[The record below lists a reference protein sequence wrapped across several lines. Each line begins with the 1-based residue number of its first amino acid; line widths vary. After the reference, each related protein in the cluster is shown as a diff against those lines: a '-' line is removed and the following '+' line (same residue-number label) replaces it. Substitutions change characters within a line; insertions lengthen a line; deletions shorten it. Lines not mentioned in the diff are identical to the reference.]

1 MKYKHEVGVGVLLL
15 MAVGAL
21 AWMSLQVG
29 ALRGPGE
36 TLGVTA
42 RFEDAGA
49 LKVGA
54 GVSVAG
60 VDVGRVAGLTVD
72 FDEAVVELALDGD
85 AGIRRD
91 AVATIRSRS
100 VLGEKY
106 VDLKP
111 LSTDAPLLADGD
123 TLEATRVEREVT
135 RLADDM
141 GSMMG
146 SLDTEALTKLVE
158 VLTKALEDDPERVDR
173 MLDDLEVTLQN
184 ARKASEEAPALTAD
198 ARSMIRETR
207 ALVREL
213 QPAAERA
220 EGLVV
225 KLDEGLEPALED
237 LPVVM
242 DETRA
247 AVADAR
253 EAMQVLR
260 EREDQLVQILEN
272 LSEIDKYELR
282 RLLREEGIVVRLRPS
297 EVQEPPR

>member
-1 MKYKHEVGVGVLLL
+1 MKHKHEVGVGVLLL
-15 MAVGAL
+15 LAVGSL

-29 ALRGPGE
+29 AIRRPGE
-36 TLGVTA
+36 SLAITA

-60 VDVGRVAGLTVD
+60 VDVGRVAGLEVD
-72 FDEAVVELALDGD
+72 FDEAVVELSLDGD
-85 AGIRRD
+85 AGIRSD
-91 AVATIRSRS
+91 AVAIIRSRS

-106 VDLKP
+106 VDLQP
-111 LSTDAPLLADGD
+111 VSTDAPVLADGD
-123 TLEATRVEREVT
+123 TLANTRVEREVT

-146 SLDTEALTKLVE
+146 SLDTEALGELVK
-158 VLTKALEDDPERVDR
+158 VLIQALEDDPERVDR
-173 MLDDLEVTLQN
+173 MLDDLEITLQN

-198 ARSMIRETR
+198 ARAMIREMR

-225 KLDEGLEPALED
+225 KIDEGLEQPLED

-247 AVADAR
+247 AVSQAR
-253 EAMQVLR
+253 EAMEVLSA
-260 EREDQLVQILEN
+260 REDQLVQILEN

-297 EVQEPPR
+297 EVEEPPR